1 MNNEDLLKMIIELS
15 HKINMLEVENK
26 NLKRDIEDLKGTNK
40 KYKNPYSMEELKEIR
55 MKNTIHEPSW
65 GY

>member
-15 HKINMLEVENK
+15 HRINILEVENK

-40 KYKNPYSMEELKEIR
+40 KYKNPYSILKER
-55 MKNTIHEPSW
+55 NYTNHPSEE
-65 GY
+65 Y

>member
-15 HKINMLEVENK
+15 HRINMLEIENK
-26 NLKRDIEDLKGTNK
+26 NLKRDIEDLKGVNK

-55 MKNTIHEPSW
+55 MKNTIHEPSR